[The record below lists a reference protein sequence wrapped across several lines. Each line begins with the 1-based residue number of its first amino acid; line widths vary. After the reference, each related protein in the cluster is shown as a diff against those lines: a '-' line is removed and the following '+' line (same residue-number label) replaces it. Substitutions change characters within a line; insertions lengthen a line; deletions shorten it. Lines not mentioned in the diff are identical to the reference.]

1 MAFSNDPFHGQQILP
16 FYLVGDAGSAPVV
29 RGRLASVGR
38 AATSI
43 LDRHGYPLAVASLQ
57 AEALAIAACL
67 STFMKFDGV
76 FTLQAKGDGL
86 VKTLLADMTSDGAM
100 RGYAAFDGDAPVPAA
115 DDMAN
120 AMPASLPAL
129 NLLDLPFLFQSDAHA
144 FAVLDGEVGQTLMS
158 SMSEAG
164 LQGIAFWELGFRN
177 LTNNVRAVVTPEDM
191 AGLKIR
197 TTPNPAHVLA
207 FETLGAQPTPMP
219 FGEVYSALQTGAI
232 DGQENPVNHI
242 YANKLHEVQTFMS
255 LTRHAYTTSPLVV
268 NARRWS
274 GLSPEF
280 QTALQEAA
288 LEAATFQRQLN
299 DEEDVAALEEMRA
312 AGLQIEENPDTDAFR
327 AAVSDVTRAAYVEQ
341 FGAALLDQVD
351 AAATA

>member
-1 MAFSNDPFHGQQILP
+1 MNRREFATGIALTGGLMASPALLRAQGTALRFAHYGTASDS
-16 FYLVGDAGSAPVV
+16 VSAAAT
-29 RGRLASVGR
+29 RLAEL
-38 AATSI
+38 AAEKT
-43 LDRHGYPLAVASLQ
+43 GG
-57 AEALAIAACL
+57 ALTVEVYGNGELGSSPTMLEGTRLGTI
-67 STFMKFDGV
+67 
-76 FTLQAKGDGL
+76 
-86 VKTLLADMTSDGAM
+86 
-100 RGYAAFDGDAPVPAA
+100 
-115 DDMAN
+115 DMATTGN
-120 AMPASLPAL
+120 PYFTASLPAL

-312 AGLQIEENPDTDAFR
+312 AGLQIEENPDTEAFR